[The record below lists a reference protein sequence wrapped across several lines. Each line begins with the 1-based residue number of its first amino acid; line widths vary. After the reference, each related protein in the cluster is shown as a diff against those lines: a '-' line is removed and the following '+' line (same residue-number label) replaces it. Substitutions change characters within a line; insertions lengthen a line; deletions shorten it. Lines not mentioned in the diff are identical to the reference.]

1 MKRTYRAVGTL
12 VGLMGILT
20 LSACGSSG
28 SSSTS
33 NANSSQPA
41 GAASSPTSSSV
52 GSSSASSSSLP
63 TAAGSVTIGSA
74 DFPESTL
81 LADIYGDAMSA
92 KGVKVTKHLNIGA
105 RGVYMAALKD
115 GSIGAM
121 PEYTGSILSYLDK
134 SATAKTPDQVFA
146 ALEGAAAKQGLVAT
160 QYAPAQDSD
169 TITVTKTTAAKDKL
183 TSIADLAPIAGKLTF
198 GAPAQFRTRADGIPA
213 LKKVYGVTF
222 GTFTTLSAS
231 GTATVTALK
240 NGTIDA
246 GDIFSTDPS
255 ILKNGFVSLKDPK
268 NMFAAQNIVPLFS
281 QKVLTQPMK
290 AACDAV
296 SAKLTTAALAKLVAQ
311 VVAGTDPDKA
321 AKAWLS
327 QAGLG

>member
-1 MKRTYRAVGTL
+1 MKRTYRAVGAL
-12 VGLMGILT
+12 VGLMGILS

-28 SSSTS
+28 SSGTS
-33 NANSSQPA
+33 NAKSSQPT
-41 GAASSPTSSSV
+41 AASSPASSA
-52 GSSSASSSSLP
+52 GSSSAASSLP

-81 LADIYGDAMSA
+81 LADIYGDAMSV
-92 KGVKVTKHLNIGA
+92 KGVKVTKHLNIGE

-115 GSIGAM
+115 GSIGAV
-121 PEYTGSILSYLDK
+121 PEYSGSILSYLDK
-134 SATAKTPDQVFA
+134 GATAKTPDQVFA
-146 ALEGAAAKQGLVAT
+146 ALEGAAAKQGFVAT

-169 TITVTKTTAAKDKL
+169 TITVTKATAAKDKL
-183 TSIADLAPIAGKLTF
+183 TSIADLAPIAAKLTF
-198 GAPAQFRTRADGIPA
+198 GAPAQFRTRSDGIPA

-255 ILKNGFVSLKDPK
+255 IVKNGFVSLKDPK
-268 NMFAAQNIVPLFS
+268 SMFAAQNIVPLFS

-296 SAKLTTAALAKLVAQ
+296 SAKLTTAALARLVAQ
-311 VVAGTDPDKA
+311 VAGGTDPEKA

-327 QAGLG
+327 QAGLS

>member
-12 VGLMGILT
+12 VGLMGILS

-28 SSSTS
+28 SSSNP
-33 NANSSQPA
+33 NASSSQPS
-41 GAASSPTSSSV
+41 GAASSPASSV
-52 GSSSASSSSLP
+52 GSSSSALP

-134 SATAKTPDQVFA
+134 GATAKTPDQVFA

-198 GAPAQFRTRADGIPA
+198 GAPAQFHTLADGI
-213 LKKVYGVTF
+213 
-222 GTFTTLSAS
+222 
-231 GTATVTALK
+231 
-240 NGTIDA
+240 
-246 GDIFSTDPS
+246 
-255 ILKNGFVSLKDPK
+255 
-268 NMFAAQNIVPLFS
+268 
-281 QKVLTQPMK
+281 
-290 AACDAV
+290 
-296 SAKLTTAALAKLVAQ
+296 
-311 VVAGTDPDKA
+311 
-321 AKAWLS
+321 
-327 QAGLG
+327 